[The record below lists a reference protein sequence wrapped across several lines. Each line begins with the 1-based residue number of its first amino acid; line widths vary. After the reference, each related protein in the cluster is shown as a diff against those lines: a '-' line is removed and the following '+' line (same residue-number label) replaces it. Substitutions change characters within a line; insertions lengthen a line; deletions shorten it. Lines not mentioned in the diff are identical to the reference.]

1 MNDKYL
7 KQIEETL
14 KVMSDKEF
22 IVRDLFVG
30 ALFDDFSEQERMQIG
45 REFLNYAKTHL
56 DNIEIMYDANEM
68 SKTELNQQKY
78 KKRG

>member
-22 IVRDLFVG
+22 IENKEDIRYIVTKNK
-30 ALFDDFSEQERMQIG
+30 II
-45 REFLNYAKTHL
+45 K
-56 DNIEIMYDANEM
+56 EICI
-68 SKTELNQQKY
+68 
-78 KKRG
+78 